1 MVRIDLQSVIPT
13 AKPGLERY
21 VEKVILW
28 GGSAEATFAVQ
39 PEFVEPDGFIKAV
52 IATYSGLAI
61 EANREKSFVE
71 AWIIP
76 TRFQSHSVK
85 MKPGKVVRSAGP
97 LSRME
102 TAFLRVQQVRIR
114 QIFGQED
121 RLCL

>member
-52 IATYSGLAI
+52 IATYSDLAI

-76 TRFQSHSVK
+76 TRFS
-85 MKPGKVVRSAGP
+85 KP
-97 LSRME
+97 
-102 TAFLRVQQVRIR
+102 
-114 QIFGQED
+114 FGQDEAWQGCEVCWFLF
-121 RLCL
+121 RGWKLPFCGSSR

>member
-76 TRFQSHSVK
+76 TRFS
-85 MKPGKVVRSAGP
+85 KPFGQDEAWQGCEVCGSSFEDGNCLFAGP
-97 LSRME
+97 AGENNTNIWPGR
-102 TAFLRVQQVRIR
+102 
-114 QIFGQED
+114 
-121 RLCL
+121 